1 MVKKGGEVSLACNA
15 SIAGLGENVKTWNIT
30 WIFKNIDNP
39 VNFSSNVQLVYSN
52 TSQAEISSQLIL
64 RNVSAADAGVYYCS
78 AILVFKAVPGYHSMK
93 TPAKMF
99 NASIKI
105 EKGET

>member
-15 SIAGLGENVKTWNIT
+15 SIARLGENIKTWNVT

-39 VNFSSNVQLVYSN
+39 VNFSSNVQLVYNN
-52 TSQAEISSQLIL
+52 TSPAEISSQLIL

-78 AILVFKAVPGYHSMK
+78 AILVFKAVPGYQSMK

-99 NASIKI
+99 NASIEI